1 MPDENVNNVLLL
13 VVDNGRQMDTAI
25 RLLPRLTPDKS
36 LPQLSNGPCSVA
48 EKARNRTPRRGV
60 TEQKSGAH
68 RTDVIIPGAIPYLET
83 LINDNQLPLR
93 LSHGHSST
101 IRATTRQSAQ
111 NHTQLFKCLL
121 LYRLVLKL
129 WRTKRTI
136 LYNDILTTKRAQERA
151 GTKMGFNP
159 GLAQWTRLLKMA
171 GQCRLEIS
179 LSK

>member
-1 MPDENVNNVLLL
+1 
-13 VVDNGRQMDTAI
+13 MDTTI

-48 EKARNRTPRRGV
+48 ERARDHAKAWRNQAKKWSLPYG
-60 TEQKSGAH
+60 SSM
-68 RTDVIIPGAIPYLET
+68 IPGAIPYLET
-83 LINDNQLPLR
+83 LINNNQLP
-93 LSHGHSST
+93 SSST
-101 IRATTRQSAQ
+101 LTFHCHSPTIHATTRQSSQ
-111 NHTQLFKCLL
+111 NHTQLFKYLL
-121 LYRLVLKL
+121 VYRLVLKL

-179 LSK
+179 LSKCSVEVSLSICTR

>member
-1 MPDENVNNVLLL
+1 MLLI
-13 VVDNGRQMDTAI
+13 VDNGRQMDTAI

-48 EKARNRTPRRGV
+48 EKARDLMPRRGV
-60 TEQKSGAH
+60 TGRKSGAH
-68 RTDVIIPGAIPYLET
+68 L
-83 LINDNQLPLR
+83 
-93 LSHGHSST
+93 
-101 IRATTRQSAQ
+101 
-111 NHTQLFKCLL
+111 
-121 LYRLVLKL
+121 LKL

-179 LSK
+179 LSKSMVFIEQRH